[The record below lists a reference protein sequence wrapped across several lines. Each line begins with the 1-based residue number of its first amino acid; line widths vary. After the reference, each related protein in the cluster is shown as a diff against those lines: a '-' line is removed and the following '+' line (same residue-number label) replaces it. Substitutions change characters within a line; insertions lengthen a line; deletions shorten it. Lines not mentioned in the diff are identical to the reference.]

1 MAEIPQGDLYYQA
14 LVANEGI
21 DEEPEEI
28 PGGVPEVR
36 SEEYKEMDYEA
47 GKYDKESDEEESIRG
62 IPSKPHPS
70 KAIPDQH
77 IVWKSS
83 TDRLRSLEEEVANL
97 KQQLF
102 AAKVRAV
109 RVEYNEDEITRE
121 MSELA
126 EILVHHFNI

>member
-1 MAEIPQGDLYYQA
+1 MR
-14 LVANEGI
+14 
-21 DEEPEEI
+21 PEE
-28 PGGVPEVR
+28 
-36 SEEYKEMDYEA
+36 YQEMDYE
-47 GKYDKESDEEESIRG
+47 GEKYAEESDKEEGIRG
-62 IPSKPHPS
+62 IPSEPTLREQTIS
-70 KAIPDQH
+70 DQH
-77 IVWKSS
+77 VVQESAI
-83 TDRLRSLEEEVANL
+83 DRLRSLEEEVANL